1 MPSLVELATL
11 IVVAAIVVALAGAL
25 GTGKRG
31 PGKRR
36 TVKRIDEALGAVQF
50 VSSRTLLSAAERAAF
65 TDLVKAL
72 ARRGYVCPKV
82 RIADLITVR
91 SKNRSLWR
99 TAFNRIACKHVDFAV
114 MSLKGDIL
122 FAVEIDDQSHERAD
136 RKRRDRLVNHVFE
149 AAGIP
154 LVRAAPGELSRS
166 EALAAIIE
174 RCWPAPRPGP
184 ALDDHPAPPK
194 RFGTAR

>member
-1 MPSLVELATL
+1 MMPSLVELVIL
-11 IVVAAIVVALAGAL
+11 IAVAAIVVALAGGI

-31 PGKRR
+31 TG
-36 TVKRIDEALGAVQF
+36 KRIDEALGAVQF
-50 VSSRTLLSAAERAAF
+50 VSSRTLLSAVEKAAF

-122 FAVEIDDQSHERAD
+122 FAVEIDDRSHERAD

-184 ALDDHPAPPK
+184 VVDDQPAPPK
-194 RFGTAR
+194 RFGTTR